1 MLVSFLICGLE
12 GRPWKSLADNIQR
25 QIDDASVECEVL
37 TNVDSGEKSSGKKRN
52 ELTVAS
58 RGRYVAFIDDDDR
71 VSENYVKSICN
82 AILPTEPDLVTFC
95 MTVTIIHR
103 IDKFKRTRVSKE
115 KWKLGVWK
123 DDRRTGRM
131 AANHL
136 CCWKKEIAVK
146 SAWCERLG
154 YGDDQLW
161 YGPLHASHA
170 IKSHIFVDECLYFYE
185 CNLMTSKNQTSKR
198 IAESR
203 AYFGPGLRCFGDIN
217 SLLIEDGHQRS
228 ELVLCRD
235 TIGREIRVDTKIAK
249 PFHTV
254 RLL

>member
-25 QIDDASVECEVL
+25 QIDNASVDCEVV

-52 ELTVAS
+52 ELTAES
-58 RGRYVAFIDDDDR
+58 RGKYVAFIDDDDK
-71 VSENYVKSICN
+71 VSDTYVNSICD
-82 AILPTEPDLVTFC
+82 ALVKEETDLVTFC
-95 MTVTIIHR
+95 MRVTIRHR
-103 IDKFKRTRVSKE
+103 IDKFKRSRVSNE
-115 KWKLGVWK
+115 KWKLGIWN
-123 DDRRTGRM
+123 DDRRRGKM

-136 CCWKKEIAVK
+136 CVWRKDIAVK

-161 YGPLHASHA
+161 YGPLHALSA
-170 IKSHIFVDECLYFYE
+170 VKSHSFIDECLYLYD
-185 CNLMTSKNQTSKR
+185 CNLMTSVNQTSAR
-198 IAESR
+198 IAASKS
-203 AYFGPGLRCFGDIN
+203 YFGTGLRCFGDIN
-217 SLLIEDGHQRS
+217 SLLIEDGHQDS
-228 ELVLCRD
+228 EFVLCRD
-235 TIGREIRVDTKIAK
+235 SIGREVSVDTKITK